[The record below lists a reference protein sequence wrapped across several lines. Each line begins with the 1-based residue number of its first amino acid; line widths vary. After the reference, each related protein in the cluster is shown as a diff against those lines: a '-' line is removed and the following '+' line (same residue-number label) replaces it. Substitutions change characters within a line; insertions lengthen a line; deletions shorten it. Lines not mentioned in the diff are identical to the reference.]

1 MKAYGL
7 PRNLDIEFP
16 DLLDIQNYA
25 LKTSTG
31 QNRSKGGDFRG
42 SVKTKN
48 RNSTRRIWKK
58 ADRANVKKD
67 IRDEIAGY

>member
-16 DLLDIQNYA
+16 DLVDIHHYA

-31 QNRSKGGDFRG
+31 QIKSKGGDFRG

-48 RNSTRRIWKK
+48 RNKLRRIWKK
-58 ADRANVKKD
+58 SARASNKVAILK
-67 IRDEIAGY
+67 EITHL

>member
-7 PRNLDIEFP
+7 PRTLDIENP
-16 DLLDIQNYA
+16 DLMDIFTYA

-31 QNRSKGGDFRG
+31 QIKSKGNCYRG

-48 RNSTRRIWKK
+48 RNKNRRIYKK
-58 ADRANVKKD
+58 QERTHVKRD
-67 IRDEIAGY
+67 ILEEINDI